1 MDKNRVVIILS
12 GLALVLL
19 VFNICSCVNAHNQSS
34 ARKKEMFQRMEL
46 EEKSGKLALENANT
60 AGKLKELQK
69 QLEQEATANL
79 ETKKILTQEQLMNNS
94 LKEDLQ
100 KLNKAKE
107 TLEEELRKQ
116 LAFNKKAK
124 K

>member
-1 MDKNRVVIILS
+1 MDKNRIVIIL
-12 GLALVLL
+12 AVLVVTL
-19 VFNICSCVNAHNQSS
+19 VIFNVGSCVNSYSQNS

-46 EEKSGKLALENANT
+46 EEKAGKLALENANT
-60 AGKLKELQK
+60 AGKLKELQR
-69 QLEQEATANL
+69 QLDQETANHL
-79 ETKKILTQEQLMNNS
+79 ATEKSLTQEQLINSS

-107 TLEEELRKQ
+107 ALEEELKKQ
-116 LAFNKKAK
+116 LAINKKAK

>member
-1 MDKNRVVIILS
+1 MLF
-12 GLALVLL
+12 
-19 VFNICSCVNAHNQSS
+19 VFNIGSCVNAHNQSS

-79 ETKKILTQEQLMNNS
+79 ETKKILAQEQLMNNS

>member
-12 GLALVLL
+12 GLALMLF
-19 VFNICSCVNAHNQSS
+19 VFNIGSCVNAHNQSS

-79 ETKKILTQEQLMNNS
+79 ETKKILAQEQLMNNS

>member
-1 MDKNRVVIILS
+1 MDKNRIVIIL
-12 GLALVLL
+12 AVLVVTL
-19 VFNICSCVNAHNQSS
+19 VIFNLGSCVNSYSQNS

-46 EEKSGKLALENANT
+46 EEKAGKLALENANT
-60 AGKLKELQK
+60 AGKLKELQR
-69 QLEQEATANL
+69 QLDQETANHL
-79 ETKKILTQEQLMNNS
+79 ATEKSLTQEQLINSS

-107 TLEEELRKQ
+107 ALEEELKKQ
-116 LAFNKKAK
+116 LAINKKAK

>member
-1 MDKNRVVIILS
+1 MLF
-12 GLALVLL
+12 
-19 VFNICSCVNAHNQSS
+19 VFNIGSCVSAHNQSS

-79 ETKKILTQEQLMNNS
+79 ETKKILAQEQLMNNS